1 MAIGGEKLRMHSF
14 QTVSDIRIEPG
25 GAAKLDYY
33 VEGLCPNKRIAV
45 ITDKGVRGLGLMD
58 AGLEAL
64 RSAGYDVMVFDNV
77 VADPPEEIVL
87 NGADAVRKFD
97 AGLVIGFGGGSPMD
111 TAKVIAHLAG
121 CNQSIESLYGVGNA
135 KGPTLPLLLI
145 PTTSGTGSEVTNVAI
160 ITTGATAKK
169 GVVADSLYADRV
181 LLDAELTFGLP
192 PSITASTGID
202 AMVHAIEAYTSIRLK
217 NPLSDALALT
227 ALRKMRNA
235 IVSAVN
241 DGTNIDARNDML
253 IGAML
258 AGQAFSN
265 APCAAVHAL
274 AYPLGGFF
282 HVPHGLSNAL
292 VLTEVMKYNLPK
304 ADHWYGEIAQ
314 DLGVGQTGSNLID
327 EMLRLKEET
336 RVPQTLSE
344 VNIPEDAIVMMADDA
359 MTKDRLLMNNAREM
373 THDAVVKIYETIL

>member
-1 MAIGGEKLRMHSF
+1 MHSF

-25 GAAKLDYY
+25 GAAKLDHY
-33 VEGLCPNKRIAV
+33 VEGLCANKRVAV
-45 ITDKGVRGLGLMD
+45 ITDAGVKGLGLMD
-58 AGLEAL
+58 EGIEAL
-64 RSAGYDVMVFDNV
+64 RSAGYDVMIFNEV

-87 NGADAVRKFD
+87 KGADAVRGFD

-121 CNQSIESLYGVGNA
+121 CDQPLETMYGVGLA

-160 ITTGATAKK
+160 LTTGKTAKK

-181 LLDAELTFGLP
+181 LLDANLTLGLP
-192 PSITASTGID
+192 KSITAATGID
-202 AMVHAIEAYTSIRLK
+202 AMVHAIEAYTSIIQK
-217 NPLSDALALT
+217 NPLSDALALS
-227 ALRKMRNA
+227 ALRKLRGA
-235 IVSAVN
+235 IVRACEDGN
-241 DGTNIDARNDML
+241 DVDARNDML

-292 VLTEVMKYNLPK
+292 VLTEVMKYNQPK
-304 ADHWYGEIAQ
+304 ADHWYGEIAA
-314 DLGVGQTGSNLID
+314 DLGVGQTGTDLVD
-327 EMLRLKEET
+327 EMLRIKDAT
-336 RVPQTLSE
+336 KVPQTLTE
-344 VNIPEDAIVMMADDA
+344 VNIPGDAIPMMADDA
-359 MTKDRLLMNNAREM
+359 MTKTRLLMNNAREM
-373 THDAVVKIYETIL
+373 TLDATIKIYETIL

>member
-1 MAIGGEKLRMHSF
+1 MHSF
-14 QTVSDIRIEPG
+14 QTVADIRIEPG

-33 VEGLCPNKRIAV
+33 VEGLSRNKRIAIV
-45 ITDKGVRGLGLMD
+45 TDKGVKALGLMD
-58 AGLEAL
+58 AGIAAL
-64 RSAGYDVMVFDNV
+64 KDAGYAVFVFDKV

-87 NGADAVRKFD
+87 KGATAIRKFN
-97 AGLVIGFGGGSPMD
+97 AGLIIGFGGGSPMD
-111 TAKVIAHLAG
+111 TAKVIAHLCG
-121 CNQSIESLYGVGNA
+121 SEQPLESIYGVGNA

-160 ITTGATAKK
+160 ITTGKTAKK
-169 GVVADSLYADRV
+169 GVVADSLYAHRV

-227 ALRKMRNA
+227 ALRKMRNS
-235 IVSAVN
+235 IVTAVN
-241 DGTNIDARNDML
+241 DGNDIEARNDML

-292 VLTEVMKYNLPK
+292 VLTEVMKYNQPK
-304 ADHWYGEIAQ
+304 ADHWYGEIAK
-314 DLGVGQTGSNLID
+314 DLGVGQTGTDLID

-336 RVPQTLSE
+336 RVPKTLTE
-344 VNIPEDAIVMMADDA
+344 VNIPQDAIPMMAEDA

-373 THDAVVKIYETIL
+373 TYDATVKIYETIL

>member
-1 MAIGGEKLRMHSF
+1 MHSF

-25 GAAKLDYY
+25 GAARLDHY
-33 VEGLCPNKRIAV
+33 VQGLCANERIAV
-45 ITDKGVRGLGLMD
+45 VTDKGVRGLGLID
-58 AGLEAL
+58 AGVASLKD
-64 RSAGYDVMVFDNV
+64 AGYDVMIFDEV

-87 NGADAVRKFD
+87 KGADSVKEFD

-121 CNQSIESLYGVGNA
+121 CDQPLETLYGVGLA

-160 ITTGATAKK
+160 ITTGKTAKK

-181 LLDAELTFGLP
+181 LLDANLTLGLP
-192 PSITASTGID
+192 KSITAATGID
-202 AMVHAIEAYTSIRLK
+202 AMVHAIEAYTSIIQK
-217 NPLSDALALT
+217 NPLSDALALS
-227 ALRKMRNA
+227 ALRKLRGA
-235 IVSAVN
+235 IVRACDDGN
-241 DGTNIDARNDML
+241 DVDARNDML

-292 VLTEVMKYNLPK
+292 VLTDVMKYNQPK
-304 ADHWYGEIAQ
+304 ADHWYGEIAS
-314 DLGVGQTGSNLID
+314 DLGVGQTGTDLID
-327 EMLRLKEET
+327 EMLRIKEAT
-336 RVPQTLSE
+336 KVPQTLTE
-344 VNIPEDAIVMMADDA
+344 VNIPGDAIPMMADDA
-359 MTKDRLLMNNAREM
+359 MTKTRLLMNNAREM
-373 THDAVVKIYETIL
+373 TLDATIKIYETIL

>member
-1 MAIGGEKLRMHSF
+1 MHSF
-14 QTVSDIRIEPG
+14 QTVADIRIEPG
-25 GAAKLDYY
+25 GAAKLDNY
-33 VEGLCPNKRIAV
+33 VNGLCKNKRIAIV
-45 ITDKGVRGLGLMD
+45 TDKGVRGLGLMD
-58 AGLEAL
+58 AGVQSLND
-64 RSAGYDVMVFDNV
+64 AGYDVFIFDEV
-77 VADPPEEIVL
+77 VADPPENIVL
-87 NGADAVRKFD
+87 KGATAIRKFN

-111 TAKVIAHLAG
+111 SAKVIAHLVG
-121 CNQSIESLYGVGNA
+121 CNQPLETMYGVGNA
-135 KGPTLPLLLI
+135 KGPTLPLMLI
-145 PTTSGTGSEVTNVAI
+145 PSTSGTGSEVTNVAI
-160 ITTGATAKK
+160 LTTGKTAKK

-192 PSITASTGID
+192 ASITASTGID
-202 AMVHAIEAYTSIRLK
+202 AMVHAIEAYTSIREK
-217 NPLSDALALT
+217 NPLSDALALS

-235 IVSAVN
+235 IVIAVN
-241 DGTNIDARNDML
+241 DGSNIEARNDML

-304 ADHWYGEIAQ
+304 AEHWYGEIAK
-314 DLGVGQTGSNLID
+314 DLGVGQTGVSLID

-336 RVPQTLSE
+336 RVPKTLSE
-344 VNIPEDAIVMMADDA
+344 VKITQDAIPMMAEDA

-373 THDAVVKIYETIL
+373 TYDAVVNIYETIL